1 VQALRRRPDA
11 EIFAL
16 FQKPHWCIE
25 GERGYVELQKG
36 MTSFQGLDQLF
47 PADNLPAPR

>member
-1 VQALRRRPDA
+1 M
-11 EIFAL
+11 
-16 FQKPHWCIE
+16 
-25 GERGYVELQKG
+25 ELQKG